1 MIVLPAGIE
10 PASPPS
16 EGDILS
22 IERRKLG
29 LVITY
34 HSGEVSLES
43 RRKFGSMVANGPIV
57 KWYYVSMAWIRCESD
72 SR

>member
-22 IERRKLG
+22 IERRKLRM
-29 LVITY
+29 VITY
-34 HSGEVSLES
+34 HNGLILLES
-43 RRKFGSMVANGPIV
+43 GRKFDSMVANGPIV